1 MLEELYVVLE
11 INRDG
16 GVCSLGHYNS
26 ANAKC
31 FSVVVGAVGAKL
43 EADLASS
50 KWAGC
55 RTFKPFP
62 LNSAEAFQAIY
73 GVPGVANRG
82 DETLEV
88 QEQRFRLAAEPLMRY
103 LAHTH
108 HPHAKAIVDADS
120 AELVEGVCSHNTD
133 KFLVDREPDGN
144 LRLKGAV

>member
-31 FSVVVGAVGAKL
+31 FAVVVGAVGAKL

-73 GVPGVANRG
+73 GVPGIANRG
-82 DETLEV
+82 DEPSDT
-88 QEQRFRLAAEPLMRY
+88 QRRRFELAVEPLMRY
-103 LAHTH
+103 MAQTH
-108 HPHAKAIVDADS
+108 HPHTKCIVDANS
-120 AELVEGVCSHNTD
+120 AVLT
-133 KFLVDREPDGN
+133 K
-144 LRLKGAV
+144 